1 MNIKNILKEKYGYSA
16 QEAELLASDLSVLDH
31 QLTPIFKQWIETGKE
46 ESSQEFSSYS
56 IDSLR
61 LDYGM
66 NFFAAI
72 TTLDWIVKDSEHA
85 LPALKQ
91 GMM

>member
-1 MNIKNILKEKYGYSA
+1 MNIKNILTEKYGYSE
-16 QEAELLASDLSVLDH
+16 QEAVLMASDLSVLDP
-31 QLTPIFKQWIETGKE
+31 QLIPIYERWMETGE
-46 ESSQEFSSYS
+46 EENSQEFNSYS

-61 LDYGM
+61 LEYGM

-72 TTLDWIVKDSEHA
+72 TTLDWIVKEPENA